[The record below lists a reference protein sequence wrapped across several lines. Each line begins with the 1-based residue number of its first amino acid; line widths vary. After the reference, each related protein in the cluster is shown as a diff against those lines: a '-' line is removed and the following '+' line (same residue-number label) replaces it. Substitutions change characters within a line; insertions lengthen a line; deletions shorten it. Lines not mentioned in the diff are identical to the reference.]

1 MSNQYLKNLK
11 NDIPAGIVVF
21 FVAIPLCL
29 GIALASEAPLISGL
43 LAGIIGGVVVG
54 FFSGSQVGVS
64 GPAAGLIA
72 IVINA
77 VHDLG
82 SFEAFL
88 LSVFIAGI
96 IQIIF
101 GLFKG
106 GIIAY
111 FFPNAVIKG
120 MLSAIGAII
129 ILKEIPHAFGYDSD
143 FLGDTNFFQPDGENT
158 FSELLKMKNYINPA
172 AIIVS
177 ALSLIILVVWEKY
190 IQKIHKVFQILQGP
204 IVVVILGIVANIIFN
219 TYDLGIAFNKNELV
233 NIPEI
238 NNLNDFKMAMT
249 FPDFSFITNHHMW
262 FIALTIAIVASLET
276 LLCVEATDKLDPLKR
291 ITPTNRELIAQG
303 IGNIVGGLI
312 GALPITQV
320 IVRSS
325 ANITFGGRTKVSA
338 ITHGIL
344 IFLSL
349 FLFPGIL
356 NMIPYSSLAAI
367 LLIVGYKLVNPAL
380 FKAILKE
387 KNEQYVPFLVTFFGI
402 VFTDLLIGISLGLVT
417 GIIYLLKNNV
427 KTEFKFETEGNSK
440 ILKLPEEL
448 TFLDKAAL
456 RKSLL
461 TIEENSIVKIDFTK
475 VKSLHPDINDIINDF
490 VFSAKDKNIKVEL
503 IK

>member
-158 FSELLKMKNYINPA
+158 FSELLKISQRMR
-172 AIIVS
+172 
-177 ALSLIILVVWEKY
+177 EK
-190 IQKIHKVFQILQGP
+190 H
-204 IVVVILGIVANIIFN
+204 
-219 TYDLGIAFNKNELV
+219 
-233 NIPEI
+233 
-238 NNLNDFKMAMT
+238 
-249 FPDFSFITNHHMW
+249 
-262 FIALTIAIVASLET
+262 
-276 LLCVEATDKLDPLKR
+276 LKS
-291 ITPTNRELIAQG
+291 N
-303 IGNIVGGLI
+303 
-312 GALPITQV
+312 
-320 IVRSS
+320 
-325 ANITFGGRTKVSA
+325 
-338 ITHGIL
+338 
-344 IFLSL
+344 
-349 FLFPGIL
+349 
-356 NMIPYSSLAAI
+356 
-367 LLIVGYKLVNPAL
+367 
-380 FKAILKE
+380 
-387 KNEQYVPFLVTFFGI
+387 
-402 VFTDLLIGISLGLVT
+402 
-417 GIIYLLKNNV
+417 
-427 KTEFKFETEGNSK
+427 
-440 ILKLPEEL
+440 
-448 TFLDKAAL
+448 
-456 RKSLL
+456 
-461 TIEENSIVKIDFTK
+461 
-475 VKSLHPDINDIINDF
+475 
-490 VFSAKDKNIKVEL
+490 
-503 IK
+503 